1 MNIRTILREFE
12 KGRLSIDEVEK
23 KISVHSIEF
32 AAGNIAQLDTAR
44 EIRKGIP
51 EVVFGEYKSQSE
63 IIKIVNAIIRRNDS
77 VVVSRIQKADLPKL
91 VSLLRKKDLKVEVGQ
106 FSTTILISRKS
117 FTLTKRMPKI
127 GIICAG
133 TSDIGVA
140 EECRLIAK
148 SMDCDSMISYDVGIA
163 GLHRLFPALRQM
175 VEQDVEAIVVV
186 AGMEGALASVVS
198 SMVHLPVI
206 GVPTSVGYGF
216 GSAGIAALASML
228 QSCTFGLVVVNID
241 NGIGAGAFA
250 ALIAKR
256 MYIKRANFSAL
267 RRALQPVE
275 SKRF

>member
-1 MNIRTILREFE
+1 
-12 KGRLSIDEVEK
+12 
-23 KISVHSIEF
+23 
-32 AAGNIAQLDTAR
+32 
-44 EIRKGIP
+44 
-51 EVVFGEYKSQSE
+51 
-63 IIKIVNAIIRRNDS
+63 
-77 VVVSRIQKADLPKL
+77 
-91 VSLLRKKDLKVEVGQ
+91 
-106 FSTTILISRKS
+106 
-117 FTLTKRMPKI
+117 MPKI

-140 EECRLIAK
+140 EESRLIAK

-198 SMVHLPVI
+198 SMVNLPVI

-256 MYIKRANFSAL
+256 MYIKKANFPPL
-267 RRALQPVE
+267 DGHCNL
-275 SKRF
+275 